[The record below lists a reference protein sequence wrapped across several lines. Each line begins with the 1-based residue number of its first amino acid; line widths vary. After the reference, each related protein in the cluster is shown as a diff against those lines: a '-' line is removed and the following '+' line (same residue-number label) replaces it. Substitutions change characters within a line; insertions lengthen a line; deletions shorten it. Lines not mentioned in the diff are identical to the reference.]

1 MPRVCPSDPRV
12 GCTRSHT
19 AQAMQVQGG
28 QGLGPGPPSSDRGAA
43 ASERCG
49 LCAHP
54 GEGVLLYIR
63 LVHQTLWCPECRAG
77 DGAGHEP
84 LRG

>member
-12 GCTRSHT
+12 GCTRIHT

-28 QGLGPGPPSSDRGAA
+28 QGLGPGPPSSDGVLLRANA
-43 ASERCG
+43 VACVPTR
-49 LCAHP
+49 

-63 LVHQTLWCPECRAG
+63 LVPQTLWCPECRVG